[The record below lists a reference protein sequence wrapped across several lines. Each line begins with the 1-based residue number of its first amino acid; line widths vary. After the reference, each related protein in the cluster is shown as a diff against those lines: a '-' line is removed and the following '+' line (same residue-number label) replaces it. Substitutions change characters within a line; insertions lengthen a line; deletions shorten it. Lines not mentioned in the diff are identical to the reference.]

1 MDVLFVLVG
10 AAWAAPIAYHVVQY
24 PSTSCTLLL
33 GGRDG
38 GAARQWGDTLEYLD
52 MSGNALADRGALALA
67 SALWRVTKLTTL
79 WLADAQIGPEGALA
93 IAEALPTAPGPIG
106 RLYVNGN
113 AIGANAAVRFLAEE
127 EKTSTYVYQ
136 RDLVEGGGAAP
147 DEPMPPEKLSFDL
160 VAAARSGGGAQA
172 APRVRMEDLE
182 LSELKDE
189 P

>member
-1 MDVLFVLVG
+1 MV
-10 AAWAAPIAYHVVQY
+10 HH
-24 PSTSCTLLL
+24 
-33 GGRDG
+33 
-38 GAARQWGDTLEYLD
+38 
-52 MSGNALADRGALALA
+52 LATRRESHEELRRTRRAGH
-67 SALWRVTKLTTL
+67 R
-79 WLADAQIGPEGALA
+79 
-93 IAEALPTAPGPIG
+93 GPIG

-113 AIGANAAVRFLAEE
+113 AIGAKAAVRFLAEE

-136 RDLVEGGGAAP
+136 RDLVDGGGAAP

-160 VAAARSGGGAQA
+160 VEAARSGGGAQA